1 MENNESNLKPQPTG
15 GLKLMTVFI
24 AVLALHVLVIGG
36 FTVWHLLNPPSTDT
50 DLADK
55 NHKGAKI
62 VSDATLS
69 GDVTSTDGTVTTA
82 PANGTGT
89 PSATTPATDTTAEA
103 TTDATATPASTAD
116 ATTTPTTPAPAV
128 TTVTASTS
136 DALEPKPGNT
146 PLMVS
151 PPPDDASSIAA
162 GPTSDMPSG
171 PLRHGPVINPPDNLA
186 PPADASST
194 ALNTSTTPTT
204 PSATTPIDGATPV
217 ADGTPYTVRKGDS
230 LARIAHRHHVALA
243 QLKMAN
249 SLTSDRLSIGQK
261 LVIPNRA
268 EKLATT
274 DASEAAS
281 APTMSATDTTD
292 STPAP
297 AVSTASTGVEPKHLH
312 LHKTTAASGHRLYTV
327 VKGDTLMKIARRF
340 RTTAGAIMAAN
351 NITNASRLSIGKKLH
366 IPSGESR
373 TAASA
378 RETAPTERA
387 SKTAAHGQLANY
399 VP

>member
-69 GDVTSTDGTVTTA
+69 GDVSSTDGTATTT
-82 PANGTGT
+82 PANAAGT
-89 PSATTPATDTTAEA
+89 PSATTPATDATAEA
-103 TTDATATPASTAD
+103 TTDNAATPATTTD
-116 ATTTPTTPAPAV
+116 ATTITTPAAAPAA
-128 TTVTASTS
+128 TASTS
-136 DALEPKPGNT
+136 DALQPKPGNT

-162 GPTSDMPSG
+162 SPTSETPSG

-186 PPADASST
+186 PPADAGST
-194 ALNTSTTPTT
+194 ALNTATTPTT
-204 PSATTPIDGATPV
+204 PTPIDGATPV

-243 QLKMAN
+243 QLKTAN

-268 EKLATT
+268 EKLATA

-281 APTMSATDTTD
+281 APTMSATDTADAGT
-292 STPAP
+292 TAP
-297 AVSTASTGVEPKHLH
+297 AVSTASTGTTPKHLH
-312 LHKTTAASGHRLYTV
+312 LHKTTASGHHLYTV

-340 RTTAGAIMAAN
+340 HTTSGAIMVAN

-366 IPSGESR
+366 IPAGESR
-373 TAASA
+373 SAAASV
-378 RETAPTERA
+378 RETAPTERE
-387 SKTAAHGQLANY
+387 SKTSAHGQLANY

>member
-24 AVLALHVLVIGG
+24 AVLALHVLVISG
-36 FTVWHLLNPPSTDT
+36 FTGYYYLIKPASADT

-62 VSDATLS
+62 TSDATLS
-69 GDVTSTDGTVTTA
+69 GDVTSTDGTSTTA
-82 PANGTGT
+82 PANGTAT
-89 PSATTPATDTTAEA
+89 PT
-103 TTDATATPASTAD
+103 TTDATATTDNAATVPPTAD
-116 ATTTPTTPAPAV
+116 ATTITTPSSVPAV
-128 TTVTASTS
+128 TTVTASAS
-136 DALEPKPGNT
+136 DALQPKPGNT

-162 GPTSDMPSG
+162 GPTSDTPSG

-186 PPADASST
+186 PPAENST
-194 ALNTSTTPTT
+194 ALNTATTPVT
-204 PSATTPIDGATPV
+204 PTATTPIDGATPV

-243 QLKMAN
+243 QLKTAN

-281 APTMSATDTTD
+281 APTVSSSDTTD
-292 STPAP
+292 STTTP
-297 AVSTASTGVEPKHLH
+297 AVATASIGAKPEHLH
-312 LHKTTAASGHRLYTV
+312 LHKTTASGHHLYTV
-327 VKGDTLMKIARRF
+327 VKGDTLMKIARKF
-340 RTTAGAIMAAN
+340 HTTSGAIMAAN

-373 TAASA
+373 TAASV
-378 RETAPTERA
+378 RETAPTERE

>member
-50 DLADK
+50 DLASDK
-55 NHKGAKI
+55 NHKAKI

-69 GDVTSTDGTVTTA
+69 GDVTSTDGTATDKS
-82 PANGTGT
+82 ANAAAT
-89 PSATTPATDTTAEA
+89 PSITTSGTDATAEA
-103 TTDATATPASTAD
+103 TTDTPVTPAPTTDATSTPAATPAP
-116 ATTTPTTPAPAV
+116 TTT
-128 TTVTASTS
+128 TAATS
-136 DALEPKPGNT
+136 DVLQPKPGNE

-162 GPTSDMPSG
+162 SPTSETPSG
-171 PLRHGPVINPPDNLA
+171 PIQHGPVINPPDNLA
-186 PPADASST
+186 PPTDASST
-194 ALNTSTTPTT
+194 ASTTPTT
-204 PSATTPIDGATPV
+204 TTPIDGATPV

-243 QLKMAN
+243 QLKTAN

-281 APTMSATDTTD
+281 APTVSSSDTTD
-292 STPAP
+292 STTAP
-297 AVSTASTGVEPKHLH
+297 SVATASIGAKPEHLH
-312 LHKTTAASGHRLYTV
+312 LHKTTASGHHLYTV
-327 VKGDTLMKIARRF
+327 VKGDTLMKIARKF
-340 RTTAGAIMAAN
+340 HTTSGAIMAAN

-378 RETAPTERA
+378 RETAPTERE